1 MYHHKGYRK
10 LGRKSAH
17 RKALFRNLA
26 ISLFEKG
33 KIKTTLTVAK
43 ELRRAAEKLITISKK
58 GNLSHLMSLLG
69 DKKAFKKMT
78 EITAKYKA
86 RNGGY
91 TRIIR
96 IGTRKGDTAPLAI
109 IELVE

>member
-17 RKALFRNLA
+17 RKALFRNLS
-26 ISLFEKG
+26 ISLFDKG

-43 ELRRAAEKLITISKK
+43 ELRRTAEHLITLGKR
-58 GNLSHLMSLLG
+58 GNFSRLASLLG
-69 DKKAFKKMT
+69 DKKAFKKIP
-78 EITAKYKA
+78 EIVEKYKA

-96 IGTRKGDTAPLAI
+96 VGKRKGDDAILSI
-109 IELVE
+109 IELV